1 MKSREPETTSP
12 HPDLETR
19 VLRRLRGELGAAEAA
34 ALAAELLTDPVKAG
48 IAEGLERTWQN
59 LELPPCHL
67 EPVAPLLMARLRGEE
82 LRWSLAPTWA
92 RAAAS
97 LALVAGLGLGF
108 VLGGG
113 GDSGEGGE
121 RDIRDISDIR
131 DSDSGDTDDTG
142 ADLDLFSQAE
152 ESGFAESFWL
162 AAEGVAAEE
171 TP

>member
-34 ALAAELLTDPVKAG
+34 ALAAELLADPVKAG

-59 LELPPCHL
+59 LELPPCQL

-108 VLGGG
+108 VLGG
-113 GDSGEGGE
+113 DSGEGGE
-121 RDIRDISDIR
+121 GGERDSRDIRDIR
-131 DSDSGDTDDTG
+131 DSDSGDDTG

-171 TP
+171 IP

>member
-12 HPDLETR
+12 LPDLETR

-34 ALAAELLTDPVKAG
+34 ALAGELLADPVKAG

-59 LELPPCHL
+59 LELPAPNL

-108 VLGGG
+108 VLGGN
-113 GDSGEGGE
+113 GE
-121 RDIRDISDIR
+121 RDIRDIGDIR
-131 DSDSGDTDDTG
+131 DSDSGAGEVVGNTDFFNQG
-142 ADLDLFSQAE
+142 E

-171 TP
+171 SP

>member
-1 MKSREPETTSP
+1 MKSQEPETTSP

-19 VLRRLRGELGAAEAA
+19 VLRRLRGELGAAQAA
-34 ALAAELLTDPVKAG
+34 ELAAELLADPVKAG
-48 IAEGLERTWQN
+48 IAERLERTWQN
-59 LELPPCHL
+59 LELPPCEL

-92 RAAAS
+92 RATAS

-108 VLGGG
+108 VLG
-113 GDSGEGGE
+113 DSGE
-121 RDIRDISDIR
+121 RDIRDTRDTRDIQDIR
-131 DSDSGDTDDTG
+131 DSDSGAGEVVGNTDF
-142 ADLDLFSQAE
+142 FSQGE

-171 TP
+171 AP